1 MKSLNISS
9 ALVATNSYKLDTLQE
24 IEDKIFIIRGV
35 QIMIDRDL
43 ADIYEVKTKRLN
55 EQVKR
60 NIERFPERFMFQLS
74 DNESDKLVANCDLKE
89 L

>member
-1 MKSLNISS
+1 MESLKISN
-9 ALVATNSYKLDTLQE
+9 AIVAASSNKVDTLQE
-24 IEDKIFIIRGV
+24 IEDRIFTIRGV
-35 QIMIDRDL
+35 QVMIDRDL

-74 DNESDKLVANCDLKE
+74 DNESDKLVANCDRFKS
-89 L
+89 